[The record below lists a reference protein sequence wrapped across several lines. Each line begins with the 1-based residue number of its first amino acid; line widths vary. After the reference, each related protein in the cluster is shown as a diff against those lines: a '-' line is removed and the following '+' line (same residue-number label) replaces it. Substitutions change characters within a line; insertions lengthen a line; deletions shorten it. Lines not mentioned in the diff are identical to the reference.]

1 MTRGRLDN
9 AIQFIAEGEGPN
21 APRLLTFG
29 ELKHALRLLRRKGAK
44 VEDLWCIC
52 QRPLRLHASYAAR
65 VWRLLAIQAALYDG
79 MHRLGFRLGSSIN
92 MDDVADSLTLSPE
105 LRKQFDVESAESV
118 ESVARVVDSY
128 IGQHV
133 APTLKRIG

>member
-1 MTRGRLDN
+1 
-9 AIQFIAEGEGPN
+9 
-21 APRLLTFG
+21 
-29 ELKHALRLLRRKGAK
+29 
-44 VEDLWCIC
+44 
-52 QRPLRLHASYAAR
+52 
-65 VWRLLAIQAALYDG
+65 